1 MEEFIV
7 KNRENNI
14 LWKLLVVVQRAIIMV
29 SLSAVT
35 LIIAGACILRV
46 FGINFTGFEE
56 LATIAVFWLYMIGSS
71 HGSYEKSQITADI
84 LEVLMPD
91 SLGKNI
97 MKLVKWIALFI
108 LGCIFAWWAW
118 GLVSWSLQT
127 MSVTS
132 YFRIPIVT
140 GQIAILI
147 GLIISCFYN
156 LVYMMDE
163 ILMFIGKK
171 PRPEVAAD
179 EAAN

>member
-1 MEEFIV
+1 MEETIV

-14 LWKLLVVVQRAIIMV
+14 LWKILVSAQRVIIMV
-29 SLSAVT
+29 SLAAVT
-35 LIIAGACILRV
+35 LIISGACILRI

-84 LEVLMPD
+84 LEVLLPD
-91 SLGKNI
+91 SKGKEI
-97 MKLVKWIALFI
+97 MVLIKWIAVFV
-108 LGCIFAWWAW
+108 LGCIFAYWAW
-118 GLVSWSLQT
+118 GLVAWSMQT

-140 GQIAILI
+140 GQISIFI
-147 GLIISCFYN
+147 GLVISCFYN
-156 LVYMMDE
+156 LVYLIDE

-171 PRPEVAAD
+171 PRPVADA
-179 EAAN
+179 EESAN

>member
-1 MEEFIV
+1 M

-14 LWKLLVVVQRAIIMV
+14 LWKGLVGAQRLIIMV
-29 SLSAVT
+29 SLAAVT
-35 LIIAGACILRV
+35 LIISGACILRV
-46 FGINFTGFEE
+46 FGINFVGFEE

-84 LEVLMPD
+84 MEVMLPE

-108 LGCIFAWWAW
+108 LGCIFAYWAW

-156 LVYMMDE
+156 LVYLIDE

-171 PRPEVAAD
+171 PRPKAVAD

>member
-7 KNRENNI
+7 KDRENNI
-14 LWKLLVVVQRAIIMV
+14 LWKLLVAIQRVIIMV

>member
-1 MEEFIV
+1 M

-14 LWKLLVVVQRAIIMV
+14 LWKLLVGAQRAVIMI

-71 HGSYEKSQITADI
+71 YGSYEKSQITADI
-84 LEVLMPD
+84 MEVMLPE

-97 MKLVKWIALFI
+97 MRLVKWIALFI
-108 LGCIFAWWAW
+108 LGCIFAYWAY
-118 GLVSWSLQT
+118 GLVMWSLQT

-156 LVYMMDE
+156 LVYTIDE
-163 ILMFIGKK
+163 VLMFIGKK
-171 PRPEVAAD
+171 PRPEAVAD
-179 EAAN
+179 ETAN